1 MNTPSPNL
9 PTVAIKMLEFY
20 TEWHIV
26 LSRHIAKTLRYSLG
40 IRIDNIFSEILEHV
54 SLAQF
59 STIEYKTAHLSRSIV
74 KNDTLKFMLYA
85 LHKLNGIDEKKFLS
99 LSLKAEEI
107 GKMLYGWKRQTE
119 KRKTPEK

>member
-1 MNTPSPNL
+1 MNTPQNL
-9 PTVAIKMLEFY
+9 PTIAVKMLAFY
-20 TEWHIV
+20 TEWHII

-40 IRIDNIFSEILEHV
+40 IRIDNIFSEILEHI

-59 STIEYKTAHLSRSIV
+59 STIEYKTAHLNRAIG

-85 LHKLNGIDEKKFLS
+85 LYELNGIDEKKFFS

-107 GKMLYGWKRQTE
+107 GRMLYGWKRQTE
-119 KRKTPEK
+119 KRKPPEK